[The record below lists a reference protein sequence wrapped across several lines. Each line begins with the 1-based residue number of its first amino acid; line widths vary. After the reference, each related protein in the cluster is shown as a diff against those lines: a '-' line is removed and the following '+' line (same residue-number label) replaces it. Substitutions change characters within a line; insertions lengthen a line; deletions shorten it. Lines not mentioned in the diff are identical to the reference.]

1 MACWNVLDTILIQHC
16 QNFHKKAYAK
26 LLHKSLKGLRV
37 MGLGFFGGGRRG
49 EKACLKK
56 EERWREDHEA
66 EPGFTGAV
74 GEGIGRPFPITVIIL
89 CH

>member
-1 MACWNVLDTILIQHC
+1 
-16 QNFHKKAYAK
+16 
-26 LLHKSLKGLRV
+26 

-56 EERWREDHEA
+56 EERRREDHEA
-66 EPGFTGAV
+66 EPSFAGAV